1 MKGSVQLLKSSV
13 VDPDPDSTGSLD
25 PDLGGQKCPTKK
37 DYKCHFLSAVIGIP
51 VMDPHTMT

>member
-51 VMDPHTMT
+51 VMAPTQ